1 MAKIALVILILLFI
15 PVLAFGIYVLY
26 TRYRAKRANLPPP
39 PIPFLGQR
47 SNPFSDRN
55 ATGGGGG
62 NGGATRGAIGI
73 FNTIRSK
80 IPFLNK
86 SNRRTGAGA
95 YEQALAPS
103 AGRRGLDPDEAW
115 DTRVGTEADGYG
127 QGGGGYYEEQELGG
141 IRPALNHSTYSGGGY
156 GDRLTNN
163 NNNNNNNN
171 AVVIPEYGGS
181 SSSPPTSSPEE
192 PRRGR
197 SRSREATDY
206 IGGGRQQQRQR
217 GSSGLDDSSR
227 YDEEEMG
234 FRQEPGPGSKK
245 RDNNNDPFADDTAE
259 RSDLRG
265 GGMGVGL
272 RPVVVETEPRRGAS
286 PFGLRTA
293 HEKTESSGLVG
304 DSSPTERRS
313 LFRENI

>member
-1 MAKIALVILILLFI
+1 MARIALVILILLLI

-39 PIPFLGQR
+39 PLPFFGRR

-55 ATGGGGG
+55 ATEGGG
-62 NGGATRGAIGI
+62 NGGAGGGI
-73 FNTIRSK
+73 LNTIRSK

-95 YEQALAPS
+95 YEQSLAPSGGGSRS

-115 DTRVGTEADGYG
+115 DTRVGNEADGYG
-127 QGGGGYYEEQELGG
+127 QGGGYYEEQESGF

-163 NNNNNNNN
+163 NNKNT
-171 AVVIPEYGGS
+171 AVIPEYGGS
-181 SSSPPTSSPEE
+181 SFPLTSSPEE
-192 PRRGR
+192 PKRGR

-217 GSSGLDDSSR
+217 GSGLDDAR
-227 YDEEEMG
+227 LDEEKG
-234 FRQEPGPGSKK
+234 FQQPGPGSKK
-245 RDNNNDPFADDTAE
+245 DNNDPFADNTAE

-265 GGMGVGL
+265 EGMGL
-272 RPVVVETEPRRGAS
+272 RPVVETEARRGVS
-286 PFGLRTA
+286 PFGLSA
-293 HEKTESSGLVG
+293 HGNTESGLVG
-304 DSSPTERRS
+304 NSPTERRS